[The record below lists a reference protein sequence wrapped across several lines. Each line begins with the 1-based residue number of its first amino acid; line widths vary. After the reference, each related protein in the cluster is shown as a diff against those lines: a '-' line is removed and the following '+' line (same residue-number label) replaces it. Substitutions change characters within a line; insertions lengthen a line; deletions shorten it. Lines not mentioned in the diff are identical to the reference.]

1 MKKLLLFVSM
11 FTYSTLCAQ
20 NIVIQQNNQP
30 YQREKV
36 IIQEKKVPVYV
47 QPQSTELTEP
57 VLIYGYLYVYPVDLG
72 QFTVKEFPYQVIQ
85 SINRTN
91 AYGRNNWRLP
101 TESEYKIMIEVNGG
115 FDNKSGK
122 LRLKGRDATQH
133 SVAKEYMV
141 QDSYGNPKKRDGGW
155 GIEDGTQLI
164 RLVSTR

>member
-57 VLIYGYLYVYPVDLG
+57 VLIQGYLYVYPIDLG
-72 QFTVKEFPYQVIQ
+72 KFTIEEFPYQVRQ
-85 SINRTN
+85 SINRSN

-101 TESEYKIMIEVNGG
+101 TESEYKIMEEVNGG

-122 LRLKGRDATQH
+122 LRLKGRDYDRWGGGYLQ
-133 SVAKEYMV
+133 YMT
-141 QDSYGNPKKRDGGW
+141 QDSYGRPKKVIINGR
-155 GIEDGTQLI
+155 ESAQLI